1 MCPDLKISVMEA
13 DMYFACLISFHLSSF
28 C

>member
-1 MCPDLKISVMEA
+1 MKHKS
-13 DMYFACLISFHLSSF
+13 LIFTCGNFLSFHLSSF